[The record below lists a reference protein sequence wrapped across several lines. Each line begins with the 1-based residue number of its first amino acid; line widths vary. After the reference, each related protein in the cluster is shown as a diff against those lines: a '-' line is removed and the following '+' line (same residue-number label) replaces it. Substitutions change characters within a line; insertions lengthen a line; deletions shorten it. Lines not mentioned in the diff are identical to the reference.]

1 MADPT
6 HLESCT
12 ASRGAKVEGV
22 GERLGH
28 PFSRLGPPLQEHG
41 RSFTGPWHY
50 DLTHSPQAP
59 PSAAQRTSFM
69 AYFSCPGSTI
79 SHVFHVPG
87 ASVLRML
94 STGQAACLVSLAQ
107 DLSKISYLGVRSEAI
122 PLLSIG
128 SRCPSV
134 PMLAKEAS

>member
-50 DLTHSPQAP
+50 DLGTSISCPEDILYGLFLLPGVHDLTRLPCPRRLSPQNALN
-59 PSAAQRTSFM
+59 RTGCMF
-69 AYFSCPGSTI
+69 
-79 SHVFHVPG
+79 
-87 ASVLRML
+87 
-94 STGQAACLVSLAQ
+94 
-107 DLSKISYLGVRSEAI
+107 
-122 PLLSIG
+122 
-128 SRCPSV
+128 SV
-134 PMLAKEAS
+134 PRSGSVQNLILGNQE